1 MNCNFDQIP
10 NRRTTSFVNKWTS
23 YSRDVIPMWIADM
36 DFTSPPPILRALQK
50 QLEHGVLGYEF
61 PSKALYETIAARME
75 KLYH

>member
-1 MNCNFDQIP
+1 
-10 NRRTTSFVNKWTS
+10 
-23 YSRDVIPMWIADM
+23 MWIADM